1 MSHLHYMSLPNVGYW
16 DRALTDAGAQL
27 SPFARYLRTARDA
40 ALKRPPILAWQPAVP
55 ALAQRLDARLR
66 RRFEDD
72 QKRAAAGRRRRDR
85 HGPPGLTKGVW
96 VRLLPPPWNPEE
108 PDSTFEAFMS
118 FRAEVH
124 DRPPRPKQRGAK
136 VLSFDREACCILLA
150 ESPEAIEPDPSAATT
165 ETGRVY
171 SGPLL
176 FLGANT
182 YALEKQIHA
191 LDGLES
197 RPSPRLAPLLG
208 LAVGQARWGAVAPA
222 TIEDGEWVF
231 LDRPDRD
238 GTAEQREFVCRA
250 LATPDFAILEGPP
263 GSGKTTAICELIAQL
278 AKQRKRVMLVAS
290 THVAVDNVL
299 ERLLE
304 RQDASEEKF
313 VLPVRIGDEE
323 NVASE
328 AVKPWVFR
336 RLKQTW
342 KDDIQDFIDDPKGG
356 TPIGDH
362 ARADLR
368 NALAKT
374 ERDADDSPIIRLLL
388 ESANLVCG
396 TTIGILQHPAIK
408 AARDDGFEPF
418 DVLILDEASKT
429 PFAEFL
435 VPAVHARRWVV
446 VGDVRQLSP
455 YVEEADLAENLR
467 GLLSPELADAAAYP
481 FIASKFSSPRRPA
494 LVASVSEEM
503 SERLTAEAKGR
514 EVAYV
519 DLDRCDPRRPHLAL
533 LYADLVFGSPSAIQ
547 AFEHRLPA
555 ELVATGGAV
564 PDLPAWE
571 AQRTALTSKRK
582 LRPEEEPVDWASE
595 VAWRLIRSFELRQNA
610 DEKAK
615 YMKEIESLYP
625 RTLSDEER
633 AKLTRALDTIR
644 RVSMP
649 SILEILQRG
658 FERLPDK
665 PGFGVALTDGL
676 PRPALAQRLVSL
688 SYQHRMHP
696 DISRFPRE
704 QFYAPDEGPPEGDD
718 DWGGL
723 ENWEP
728 YASKRRAAREAA
740 ATHLLRDARTMGPD
754 RQWSYSRYKAGR
766 ATWMNVQ
773 PDRQRTRGNR
783 NTAEVRR
790 VVAEL
795 EAFVGW
801 ASANP
806 RRDRAGNLVPWEAG
820 VLTFYRGQE
829 ALLCEALQELSGLD
843 GNTRNFQ
850 LPANVPLDRRPVH
863 VTLCTVDRFQGH
875 EADLVLL
882 SFVKSGSVGFLNSP
896 NRLNVALTRARYQI
910 VLLGHREF
918 FKSDDCRSPLLRAVG
933 GSAHYPADLT
943 WETRS

>member
-1 MSHLHYMSLPNVGYW
+1 MSHLYYMSLPNVGYW

-40 ALKRPPILAWQPAVP
+40 ALKRPPILAWQAAAP

-72 QKRAAAGRRRRDR
+72 QKRAAAGKRRRDR
-85 HGPPGLTKGVW
+85 HGPAGLAKGVW
-96 VRLLPPPWNPEE
+96 VRLLPPPWNSEE
-108 PDSTFEAFMS
+108 PDATFEAFMS

-150 ESPEAIEPDPSAATT
+150 ESPEPIEPDPNAPATD
-165 ETGRVY
+165 TGRTY
-171 SGPLL
+171 SGRLL

-182 YALEKQIHA
+182 YALERQIYA

-197 RPSPRLAPLLG
+197 RPHPRLAPLLG
-208 LAVGQARWGAVAPA
+208 LAVGQARWDAVTPAP
-222 TIEDGEWVF
+222 IGDKDWVF
-231 LDRPDRD
+231 LDRPERD
-238 GTAEQREFVCRA
+238 GTAEQREFVRRA

-278 AKQRKRVMLVAS
+278 AKQKKRVMLVAS

-304 RQDASEEKF
+304 KQDASEDKF

-323 NVASE
+323 NVASD

-356 TPIGDH
+356 TPIGDR

-368 NALAKT
+368 GALAKS
-374 ERDADDSPIIRLLL
+374 DGSADESPIIRLLL

-467 GLLSPELADAAAYP
+467 GLLSPDLADAAAYP
-481 FIASKFSSPRRPA
+481 FIASKLSSPRRPA
-494 LVASVSEEM
+494 LVASASAEM

-514 EVAYV
+514 DVAFV
-519 DLDRCDPRRPHLAL
+519 DLDRCNPKQPNLAL
-533 LYADLVFGSPSAIQ
+533 LYADLVFGSPSAIK

-555 ELVATGGAV
+555 ELVVTGGAV

-571 AQRTALTSKRK
+571 AQRTALASKRK

-595 VAWRLIRSFELRQNA
+595 VAWRLIRSFELRQNL

-625 RTLSDEER
+625 RTLGDEER

-649 SILEILQRG
+649 SILELLQRG

-676 PRPALAQRLVSL
+676 PKPALAQRMVSL

-704 QFYAPDEGPPEGDD
+704 QFYSDGGAGDSGTDEEQ
-718 DWGGL
+718 WGFVGGF
-723 ENWEP
+723 
-728 YASKRRAAREAA
+728 YQQRRQPAAVA
-740 ATHLLRDARTMGPD
+740 LLRDARTMAVE
-754 RQWSYSRYKAGR
+754 RQWSYGRYKAGR

-783 NTAEVRR
+783 NEAEVRR
-790 VVAEL
+790 VLAEL
-795 EAFVGW
+795 EAFVNW
-801 ASANP
+801 AASNP
-806 RRDRAGNLVPWEAG
+806 RRDRTGNQVAWEVG

-829 ALLCEALQELSGLD
+829 ALLCEALQGLSGLD

-850 LPANVPLDRRPVH
+850 LPAGVPLDRRPVH

-910 VLLGHREF
+910 VLVGHREF
-918 FKSDDCRSPLLRAVG
+918 FKADDCRSPLLRAVG
-933 GSAHYPADLT
+933 GSGHYPADLT
-943 WETRS
+943 WESKS